1 MNRRKR
7 IRCDAKR
14 IRYDA
19 LGTVRKRIRS
29 VALSGIAM
37 MPQNVVRL
45 PLFYCRPA
53 STTLLTKVGNAV
65 DVCRQFIS
73 ALFTTNNLQVSEI
86 RLLSSPIRY
95 RVG

>member
-45 PLFYCRPA
+45 PLFYCRPTSA
-53 STTLLTKVGNAV
+53 TLLTCV
-65 DVCRQFIS
+65 DNVADEGRQRCRRVS
-73 ALFTTNNLQVSEI
+73 AIHFCTI
-86 RLLSSPIRY
+86 Y
-95 RVG
+95 DK